1 MRDIA
6 NGEYSFMYNPQAKAC
21 GFLRIKGIKSEKCS
35 KF

>member
-6 NGEYSFMYNPQAKAC
+6 NGEYKFVLPTGKSLW
-21 GFLRIKGIKSEKCS
+21 FLRIKGIKPEKCS